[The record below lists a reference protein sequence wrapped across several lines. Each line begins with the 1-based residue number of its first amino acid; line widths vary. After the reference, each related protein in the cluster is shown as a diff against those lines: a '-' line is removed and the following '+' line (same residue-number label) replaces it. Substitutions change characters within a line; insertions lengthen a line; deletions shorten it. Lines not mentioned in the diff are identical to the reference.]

1 MNYLNEISLETEN
14 EWLDNFNNYPE
25 NIFKEFQTNQIILPK
40 AIYNLLSNDL
50 MSNINLY
57 FGINDEGN
65 PKIIAVS
72 AYELDAYDGDEP
84 SFADILEPNQIFEL
98 YSGEA
103 IDIETARNYVSN
115 WVEQN
120 QENPIFIKS
129 NLIPHSNLI
138 KFFVEDN
145 LSQVL
150 IFFGLDNENKFK
162 VMQKHPDEGDL
173 VLNYNKSCPPN
184 FSEIV
189 LY

>member
-25 NIFKEFQTNQIILPK
+25 NIFKEFQTNQIILSK
-40 AIYNLLSNDL
+40 KIYDLLSNDL

-57 FGINDEGN
+57 FGISDEGN

-72 AYELDAYDGDEP
+72 AYELEGDDGDEA
-84 SFADILEPNQIFEL
+84 SFADILEANQIFEL
-98 YSGEA
+98 YSAEA
-103 IDIETARNYVSN
+103 IGIETARNYVSN

-129 NLIPHSNLI
+129 NLIPRPNLI
-138 KFFVEDN
+138 KFFIEDN

-150 IFFGLDNENKFK
+150 IFFGLDSEHNLK

-173 VLNYNKSCPPN
+173 VLNHNTSCPSNCPRV
-184 FSEIV
+184 S